1 MKNMADAD
9 TIECRGI
16 IRRRAFELAESGAF
30 TDWRAIRLTLHS
42 LFPANRVDDILAS
55 PFCRL
60 DLNLRCGKP
69 IRQSL
74 SNEYGHVQDSEHE
87 SAG

>member
-1 MKNMADAD
+1 MKNMVNAD
-9 TIECRGI
+9 TIECRGV
-16 IRRRAFELAESGAF
+16 IRSRAFELAESGAF
-30 TDWRAIRLTLHS
+30 TDWRAIRLALRS

-55 PFCRL
+55 LFCRL
-60 DLNLRCGKP
+60 DLNLRCDKA

-74 SNEYGHVQDSEHE
+74 SNGYGHVQDSEHE